1 MDEND
6 LFAYVQRVGGGS
18 TSAAPSSSSSAAR
31 NGYLFEPFFEVARAT
46 TTTTTSGAK
55 ELVLDESTSKSRWVE
70 VLVTVFGEKPGSLV
84 AFAPSVRTR
93 GGGETRFAMDR
104 AGTVL
109 SARVSS
115 DVRDRARRVA
125 DALQIEGFAAI
136 NAFVN
141 VDNGEMIVV
150 DVDTVPPMTSS
161 RADVFAQ
168 ALAEDPPIDAETFCA
183 RALSFALVR
192 RFR

>member
-1 MDEND
+1 
-6 LFAYVQRVGGGS
+6 VRV
-18 TSAAPSSSSSAAR
+18 
-31 NGYLFEPFFEVARAT
+31 RA
-46 TTTTTSGAK
+46 
-55 ELVLDESTSKSRWVE
+55 
-70 VLVTVFGEKPGSLV
+70 
-84 AFAPSVRTR
+84 R
-93 GGGETRFAMDR
+93 GGGETRFEMDG
-104 AGTVL
+104 AETVL

-136 NAFVN
+136 DAFVN

-150 DVDTVPPMTSS
+150 DVDTVPPMTSAS
-161 RADVFAQ
+161 AAVFEQ
-168 ALAEDPPIDAETFCA
+168 ALAEDPPVDAETFCT